1 MAFKVAARV
10 ILELGAELI
19 GSDAIA
25 LYELIKNSVDA
36 ESDWVSINVQVVL
49 TRSHYLE
56 CMESLDEREA
66 ADTIRDALF
75 SNLDPTAPR
84 AARRAFRDIILGAGN
99 DRRKLKSALQAAYH
113 DLNWIAVADRGIG
126 MSGRELQDVFLT
138 IGTRSRRGEKV
149 DRRGEFVDPGRI
161 VLGDKGVGR
170 LSAMRLG
177 DHMVVTTTKAGEV
190 YYNTLDIDWTKFSH
204 DSSNMIEDIEVL
216 PRKGE
221 KKDRRS
227 RRGTTILIRNLKGD
241 WDRLSFARMVED
253 QFKRLVDP
261 FPTSKD
267 EPYWQDP
274 NKLFRLKYNGRKH
287 EVPEIPSWLLD
298 QAHAVVTAS
307 FEADAEGSARL
318 SGHIDYRLRG
328 RERTFELIE
337 QELMSLTDPI
347 ADRKIRTGPST
358 LRNLGSFTV
367 RFHWYNRRLLR
378 ELPEIGNRKFILDT
392 VNAWAGGLMVFRD
405 CFRINPYGGQDDDW
419 LELDKK
425 ALSARAYKV
434 NRSQLVGAVN
444 LSSQNYRL
452 IEQTNRSGLADN
464 EYKQVLVGMLRHVVI
479 SEFRTFI
486 TNVDKERKLI
496 DETTTDDLDLRLDAT
511 RLEIEK
517 RIRDLKREAPNHAEP
532 LAELQQLTIDLG
544 TLVDQAK
551 AMAKEYEDDRSK
563 FVHLAGIGLLVEFVL
578 HEIGRITGRALNALS
593 GMEFE
598 DFGPAG
604 AAALRTLQEQLVTLG
619 KRVDNLDPLST
630 SRRQV
635 KQRFD
640 MRDLV
645 RQVTDSREDQFARH
659 GVKIELYLPKKRW
672 MVRAVKGMVLQILEN
687 LLENA
692 VYWLKV
698 EKRRDRRFRP
708 RIDIS
713 LDPAS
718 LELVVEDN
726 GPGVAIQRREEI
738 FEPFVTAK
746 PPGEGR
752 GLGLYISRE
761 IARYHDWELSLVS
774 EDGEEKGRSSAFLLE
789 MEE

>member
-19 GSDAIA
+19 GSDAVA

-56 CMESLDEREA
+56 SMESLDERESVES
-66 ADTIRDALF
+66 IREALF
-75 SNLDPTAPR
+75 SNLDSTAPR
-84 AARRAFRDIILGAGN
+84 SARKLFRETILAAGN
-99 DRRKLKSALQAAYH
+99 DRRKFKRALQSAYH
-113 DLNWIAVADRGIG
+113 DLNWIEVTDRGIG
-126 MSGRELQDVFLT
+126 MSARELQDVFLT
-138 IGTRSRRGEKV
+138 IGTRSRRSEKV
-149 DRRGEFVDPGRI
+149 DRRGQFVDPGRV

-177 DHMVVTTTKAGEV
+177 DHMVVSTTKAGEL
-190 YYNTLDIDWTKFSH
+190 YQSTLDIDWTKFSH
-204 DSSNMIEDIEVL
+204 DSSDMIEDIEVL
-216 PRKGE
+216 PEKGE
-221 KKDRRS
+221 RKDRRS
-227 RRGTTILIRNLKGD
+227 RRGTTILIRNLRGD
-241 WDRLSFARMVED
+241 WDRFVFERMVEE

-261 FPTSKD
+261 FPTSKE

-274 NKLFRLKYNGRKH
+274 NKLFRLKYNGSKY
-287 EVPEIPSWLLD
+287 EVPEIPLWLLE
-298 QAHAVVTAS
+298 QAHAVVTAR
-307 FEADAEGSARL
+307 FEADATGTARL

-358 LRNLGSFTV
+358 LRNLGPFAV
-367 RFHWYNRRLLR
+367 QFYWFNRRLLK
-378 ELPEIGNRKFILDT
+378 EVPDIGNRRFVLDS
-392 VNAWAGGLMVFRD
+392 VNSWAGGIMVFRD

-434 NRSQLVGAVN
+434 NRSQLIGAVN
-444 LSSQNYRL
+444 LSSRNFRL

-464 EYKQVLVGMLRHVVI
+464 EYKQVLVGMLRHLVI
-479 SEFRTFI
+479 TEFRTFI
-486 TNVDKERKLI
+486 TNVDKERKVI

-511 RLEIEK
+511 RLEIDK
-517 RIRDLKREAPNHAEP
+517 RIRDLKREAPKHAEA
-532 LAELQQLTIDLG
+532 LSELQQLTINLG
-544 TLVDQAK
+544 HLVDQAK

-578 HEIGRITGRALNALS
+578 HEIGRTTGRALNAL
-593 GMEFE
+593 GDMEFE
-598 DFGPAG
+598 EFGPAG
-604 AAALRTLQEQLVTLG
+604 AAVLETLQDQLITLG

-635 KQRFD
+635 KQQFD
-640 MRDLV
+640 VRELV
-645 RQVTDSREDQFARH
+645 QQVTDSREDQFARH
-659 GVKIELYLPKKRW
+659 GVKIKLSLPKKRW
-672 MVRAVKGMVLQILEN
+672 MVHAVKGMLLQILEN
-687 LLENA
+687 LLENS

-698 EKRRDRRFRP
+698 EKRRDRKFRP
-708 RIDIS
+708 RIDITV
-713 LDPAS
+713 DPT
-718 LELVVEDN
+718 LEEVIVEDN

-738 FEPFVTAK
+738 FEPFVTSK

-761 IARYHDWELSLVS
+761 MARYHNWELSLVS
-774 EDGEEKGRSSAFLLE
+774 EEEEGTGRSSAFVLE